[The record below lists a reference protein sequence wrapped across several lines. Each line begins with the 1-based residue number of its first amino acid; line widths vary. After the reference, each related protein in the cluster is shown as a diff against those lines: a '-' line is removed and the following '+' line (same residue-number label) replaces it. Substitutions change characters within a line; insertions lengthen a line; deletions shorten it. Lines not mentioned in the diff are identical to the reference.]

1 MKNVLNYFYNIYT
14 ENIRLNGENYY
25 FKYNDENYILYL
37 YNGEYKELEVLYE
50 LYIQLLK
57 RRIYCH
63 QIILN
68 KDDQIATIYNQKK
81 YVLLKVRKNL
91 DNSVTIDEILYF
103 GNMTAGYKGDVNWK
117 TLWSNKID
125 YFEYQVSHFGKK
137 YPLIRNSFSYYVG
150 IVENGIILLNE
161 KKQIVNSISHK
172 RISNVESTL
181 EFYNPLNFVIDIRV
195 RDAAEYFKS
204 RLLTDQDIIDDIKKY
219 LIMSKLNE
227 NEVYY
232 FFVRLFYP
240 SFYFDCYENII
251 NGKIDEYKIKEIIEI
266 TPYYEKLLKELYQYL
281 KHYIQI
287 PEIDWLNRIWL

>member
-1 MKNVLNYFYNIYT
+1 MKNVLNYFYNIYA

-81 YVLLKVRKNL
+81 YVLLKVRENL

-287 PEIDWLNRIWL
+287 PEIDWLNRI